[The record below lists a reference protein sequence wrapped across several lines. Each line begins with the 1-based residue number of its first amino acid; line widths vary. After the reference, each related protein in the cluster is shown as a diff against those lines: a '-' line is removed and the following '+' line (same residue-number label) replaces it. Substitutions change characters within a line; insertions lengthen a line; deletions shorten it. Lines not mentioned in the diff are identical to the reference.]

1 MENNKTPNRKNTKSK
16 SSNIPQ
22 KSGTRASKSTTKSAK
37 SVNKSQSTKKP
48 SNSNSM
54 TSKQSKS
61 SNNKT
66 DKTKANSS
74 KASKVQSSKSSKTNS
89 RASKSIDRAT
99 KKSKSYN
106 EQSNSTVINVKNK
119 FSSKNLIVT
128 KKLRFTLIILIVIFA
143 LLLAR
148 IGFLQFAQGNYLKEL
163 AYQQQLIN
171 QIISPK
177 RGNIYDSTGK
187 ALAISASVDTI
198 TINPIKFK
206 KESESDTKALQEKV
220 AKGLSEI
227 FELNYDDMIAKVTST
242 SQVETIAKKVER
254 DRVDKLK
261 EWMDKNKVTAG
272 INIDEDTK
280 RYYPYSSVASSII
293 GFCGNDNQ
301 GLSGIEYTWDSALT
315 GTPGKIV
322 SYKGSDQ
329 KEIPNSEET
338 YISAENGSDLTLTI
352 DLNIQ
357 TIVEKY
363 LKQAVENNSCS
374 RGGNVIVMNPKNG
387 DILAMACYPDYDL
400 NSPYTPNSTLAK
412 TYNSLSAEQK
422 NESLYKMWANKS
434 VAETY
439 EPGSTFKIITAAVA
453 LEENI
458 AKTDTANDFYCKGYE
473 EFDDV
478 SNSTLKIRCWRDQ
491 PHGVQSLRQAL
502 CNSCNPAFMQLGK
515 KITAPTL
522 YKYYKAFGLF
532 DSTGSSLYGEQ
543 NSIFQDLDKVG
554 PVELATMSF
563 GQRLNV
569 TPLQMITAISC
580 VANDGV
586 LMKPRIVKQIKNTEN
601 DSISEVPVTEVR
613 QVISKQTA
621 ENVKSMMES
630 VVTQGTG
637 RNAAVVGYSI
647 GGKTGT
653 SEPTEANKD
662 EGYVASYVAISPVED
677 TQVVLLLTLYD
688 PPDDNH
694 QGGQVA
700 GPVVSQMLSEILP
713 YLLIPSDSNTSS
725 TDSSNLITV
734 PDIRNKTVAEA
745 EKTLKNA
752 GFTVK
757 TYVSGDINTVLV
769 EDQTPKPGI
778 SLSKNSI
785 IILYGKGNS
794 ASTSV
799 NVPDLKGM
807 SASEAT
813 TVLRNKNLNI
823 LTEGKGSIIT
833 QDYSKDEQVPEGTI
847 IRVTLKQNLTDAH

>member
-1 MENNKTPNRKNTKSK
+1 MENNKAPKRKSTKSK
-16 SSNIPQ
+16 SNNIPQ
-22 KSGTRASKSTTKSAK
+22 KLNTNTSKTLTNSIKPTKKTTATGFAKSTSRL
-37 SVNKSQSTKKP
+37 
-48 SNSNSM
+48 SNSDNMRSH
-54 TSKQSKS
+54 QSKS
-61 SNNKT
+61 SRNKT
-66 DKTKANSS
+66 ARKKSNSKSEKIS
-74 KASKVQSSKSSKTNS
+74 KSQKKSVSNNRQTDSNVINMKSKFNSKSSIITN
-89 RASKSIDRAT
+89 
-99 KKSKSYN
+99 
-106 EQSNSTVINVKNK
+106 
-119 FSSKNLIVT
+119 
-128 KKLRFTLIILIVIFA
+128 KLRFTLIIFIITFA
-143 LLLAR
+143 LLLTR
-148 IGFLQFAQGNYLKEL
+148 IGFLQFVQGNYLKEL

-206 KESESDTKALQEKV
+206 KESEKDTKELQEKV

-227 FELNYDDMIAKVTST
+227 FQLQYEDIFTKVTS
-242 SQVETIAKKVER
+242 SSHVETIIKKVER
-254 DRVDKLK
+254 DKVDKLK
-261 EWMDKNKVTAG
+261 EWMDKNDIKVG

-280 RYYPYSSVASSII
+280 RYYPYGTVASNLI

-301 GLSGIEYTWDSALT
+301 GLSGIEYTWDTVLT

-412 TYNSLSAEQK
+412 TYNSLTAKQK

-458 AKTDTANDFYCKGYE
+458 AKTDTENDFYCRGYE

-478 SNSTLKIRCWRDQ
+478 ADSILEIRCWRDQ

-532 DSTGSSLYGEQ
+532 ETTSSGLYGEQ
-543 NSIFQDLDKVG
+543 NSIFQELDTVG

-586 LMKPRIVKQIKNTEN
+586 LMKPRIVKQIRNTEN
-601 DSISEVPVTEVR
+601 DSVSEVSTTTVR

-725 TDSSNLITV
+725 TDSSNLIIV

-752 GFTVK
+752 GFSVK
-757 TYVSGDINTVLV
+757 TYVNGDSNTVLV
-769 EDQTPKPGI
+769 EDQMPKPGV
-778 SLSKNSI
+778 SLQKNSI

-799 NVPDLKGM
+799 KVPDLKGM

-813 TVLRNKNLNI
+813 TALRNKNLNI
-823 LTEGKGSIIT
+823 LTDGKGSIIT